1 MNYQYQR
8 GCECGNIDSL
18 EVSKIEAAFELNY
31 LSFSKSECSKC
42 GEKKMSFG
50 SINSPEIDRELLTI
64 WAENIDYLFCPL
76 DEGLTLAQYKE
87 NIDLYLEFID
97 DEIINAEK
105 KNVLI
110 EALCVMIYDR
120 VDKTDKED
128 LDIINKIATEL
139 KLRENQVLF
148 SQHWIMDYIK
158 KVSFPIIGVEYK
170 NSLSSKVDKENHKDY
185 LESIIKESIDKRNSK
200 NKLWAKIKNIWK

>member
-31 LSFSKSECSKC
+31 LSFSKRECSKC

-64 WAENIDYLFCPL
+64 WAENIDYLFCPQ

-139 KLRENQVLF
+139 KLRKNQVLF

-158 KVSFPIIGVEYK
+158 KVSFPIIEVEYK

-200 NKLWAKIKNIWK
+200 NKLWTKIKNIWK